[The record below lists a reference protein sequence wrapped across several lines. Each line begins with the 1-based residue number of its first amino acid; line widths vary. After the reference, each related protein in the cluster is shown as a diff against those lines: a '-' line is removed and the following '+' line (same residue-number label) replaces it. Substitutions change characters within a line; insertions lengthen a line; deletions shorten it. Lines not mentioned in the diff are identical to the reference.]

1 MDYFYT
7 FLVISNIILLIAL
20 FRKKI
25 AKMVFPYVLNFI
37 MKRVHSHL
45 IDVKQQFFTEA
56 FEQLDTDNKNKKLEI
71 LEIGIGT
78 GENFRHF
85 PKNASLTIL
94 DKTDMFLPFL
104 EKSLVTAN
112 RTDLT
117 ISKLV
122 VNHAENMKSI
132 ESNSIDAIV
141 HTFILC
147 SVDNHTLVLNEIYR
161 VLKPGGVCIFMEHSI
176 DNEVNIQIFFITLIL
191 YKIFIVQ

>member
-7 FLVISNIILLIAL
+7 FLIISNIILLIAL

-25 AKMVFPYVLNFI
+25 AKMAFPYMLNFI

-56 FEQLDTDNKNKKLEI
+56 FEQVDTDNKNKKLEI

-85 PKNASLTIL
+85 PKNSSLTIL
-94 DKTDMFLPFL
+94 DKTDMFLPYL

-176 DNEVNIQIFFITLIL
+176 DNEVNIKIFFIIKFLFL
-191 YKIFIVQ
+191 Q

>member
-1 MDYFYT
+1 MDYFNT
-7 FLVISNIILLIAL
+7 FLIISNIILLIAL
-20 FRKKI
+20 FRKKL
-25 AKMVFPYVLNFI
+25 AKMAFPFMLNFI
-37 MKRVHSHL
+37 MKKVHSHL
-45 IDVKQQFFTEA
+45 LDVKQKFFTEA
-56 FEQLDTDNKNKKLEI
+56 FEQVDTDNKNKKLEI

-78 GENFRHF
+78 GENFRHY
-85 PKNASLTIL
+85 PKNAKLTIL
-94 DKTDMFLPFL
+94 DKTDMFLSFL

-147 SVDNHTLVLNEIYR
+147 SVENHNLVLNEIYR

-176 DNEVNIQIFFITLIL
+176 DNEVNVLIIFL
-191 YKIFIVQ
+191 